1 MGVSLPAEEYELQD
15 SPTDAEPLL
24 PQYQPASSSQSKHQ
38 PGPSPHE
45 RHQSAIR
52 HSAFRRALTCM
63 CLAVILAVPSLAL
76 AACYFG
82 RTTLDRVKS
91 WEQVPGDVKDW
102 LDRVVPGKV
111 GADHGAFLTEY
122 VSMHS
127 VISGKI
133 SLTVRKYWLYRSHTY
148 RNRVSLYPEQLEGI
162 AKLA

>member
-1 MGVSLPAEEYELQD
+1 
-15 SPTDAEPLL
+15 
-24 PQYQPASSSQSKHQ
+24 
-38 PGPSPHE
+38 
-45 RHQSAIR
+45 
-52 HSAFRRALTCM
+52 M

-91 WEQVPGDVKDW
+91 WEQLPGDVKDW
-102 LDRVVPGKV
+102 LDKVVPGKV
-111 GADHGAFLTEY
+111 GADHGAFPTEY

-133 SLTVRKYWLYRSHTY
+133 SLTVRKYWLCRSHTY

-162 AKLA
+162 AELA